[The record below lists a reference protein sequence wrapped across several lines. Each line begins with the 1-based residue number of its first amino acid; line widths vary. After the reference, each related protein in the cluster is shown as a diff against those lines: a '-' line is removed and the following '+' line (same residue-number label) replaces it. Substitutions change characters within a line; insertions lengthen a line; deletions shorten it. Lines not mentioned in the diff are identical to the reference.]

1 MTDQTNQPD
10 IQQKIELQLR
20 QAILQQMRGE
30 LVEAQKACVEILKLQ
45 PRHVEALELMGDLLC
60 ARGDTAHAIIAYRQ
74 AKDNSVQGTPAYASA
89 ERKWA
94 TLLYQHSLPEFD
106 SPDVRLSPVIALV
119 LSLML
124 PGVAHLWMKQYV
136 KAGIFMACGMVL
148 TTLLFFSP
156 WGYNETRTVYAIT
169 TAPVLLSFLMLS
181 VAFTAAIDAY
191 QIAAGL
197 KPKAAKPVHPAL
209 PEEVRN
215 NPDAKP

>member
-60 ARGDTAHAIIAYRQ
+60 ARGDTAHAIVAYRQ
-74 AKDNSVQGTPAYASA
+74 AKDNSVQGTPSYASA

-94 TLLYQHSLPEFD
+94 TLLYQHSLPEND
-106 SPDVRLSPVIALV
+106 LTEVKLSPVVALV

-136 KAGIFMACGMVL
+136 KAGMFMACGMVL
-148 TTLLFFSP
+148 TTLLLFTP
-156 WGYNETRTVYAIT
+156 WGISALTANGDT
-169 TAPVLLSFLMLS
+169 TAPAVISFLILS
-181 VAFTAAIDAY
+181 LAFSAAIDAY

-197 KPKAAKPVHPAL
+197 TPKAVKPVHPTL

>member
-10 IQQKIELQLR
+10 IQNKIELQLR

-74 AKDNSVQGTPAYASA
+74 AKDNSVKGTPAYASA

-94 TLLYQHSLPEFD
+94 TLLYEQSLPEHD
-106 SPDVRLSPVIALV
+106 QSEVRLSPAIAMV

-124 PGVAHLWMKQYV
+124 PGVAHLWMRQFT
-136 KAGIFMACGMVL
+136 KAGIMIGCGMVL
-148 TTLLFFSP
+148 TTLLLFSP
-156 WGYNETRTVYAIT
+156 WGINDTLTTRAIT
-169 TAPVLLSFLMLS
+169 TGPVLLSFLLMS